1 MLLRQRVKTVTHAV
15 ELLNFVQNCIR
26 VHEICGFPEKPR
38 DERTSDGP
46 TCVGK
51 TQKGFAV
58 YLQVRNPHERHQDAL
73 SVHRVPTRANE
84 SIPSPRH
91 RAKTVPRER
100 SIWLTCCNLNC

>member
-46 TCVGK
+46 HVLEK
-51 TQKGFAV
+51 LKKG
-58 YLQVRNPHERHQDAL
+58 
-73 SVHRVPTRANE
+73 S
-84 SIPSPRH
+84 
-91 RAKTVPRER
+91 R
-100 SIWLTCCNLNC
+100 SISKSGTLMNAIKMR